1 MGWVVAS
8 SEKNKLSIPKSVE
21 TVEGREQRHC
31 FWTDPG
37 LHLDPV
43 SS

>member
-8 SEKNKLSIPKSVE
+8 PEQKKLQKSVE

-31 FWTDPG
+31 TWTDLD
-37 LHLDPV
+37 LHLDPAL
-43 SS
+43 S